1 MHPEQVGVGQR
12 EATERGWV
20 SAAAPVARAAQM
32 VLAQCVEFVRQVPQP
47 VYVAEAQTIQGGTVG
62 KHVRHTIDHFG
73 AALSAVGEGE
83 SRAIDYDHRS
93 RGVPME
99 TERTCAI
106 GIIGGLCERLA
117 GLSERDL
124 LRPVRVRV
132 MLASDGAEAELSSTL
147 GRELAFATH
156 HAVHHFAMM
165 KTIAAEFGILA
176 SEEFGLAPSTLH
188 SQRGQG
194 ETAAGSRGER

>member
-12 EATERGWV
+12 AMPDRGLV
-20 SAAAPVARAAQM
+20 NASAPVARAAQM

-62 KHVRHTIDHFG
+62 KHVRHTIDHFA
-73 AALSAVGEGE
+73 AALPAGEE
-83 SRAIDYDHRS
+83 WASRPIDYDHRS

-99 TERTCAI
+99 TERSCAI

-124 LRPVRVRV
+124 SRPVRVRV
-132 MLASDGAEAELSSTL
+132 MLASDGAEAELTSTL

-188 SQRGQG
+188 SQRGPG
-194 ETAAGSRGER
+194 ETAGSRGER